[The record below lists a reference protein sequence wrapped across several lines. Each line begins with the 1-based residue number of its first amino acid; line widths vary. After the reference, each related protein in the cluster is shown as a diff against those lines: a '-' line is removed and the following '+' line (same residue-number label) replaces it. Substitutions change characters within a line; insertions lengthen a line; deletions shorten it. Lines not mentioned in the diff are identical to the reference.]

1 MIHCKLKVKVR
12 KHPQNSN
19 FGSTTATLAHF
30 LRRVFPFVGVIV
42 IDAIA
47 VIVVVIRLQR
57 FKPLLKVRGK
67 SRPEFTNVFKSFQT
81 ALRQVLL
88 SFLLEPSALNLH

>member
-1 MIHCKLKVKVR
+1 MREHA
-12 KHPQNSN
+12 QNSN
-19 FGSTTATLAHF
+19 FGCTTATLAHF
-30 LRRVFPFVGVIV
+30 LRRVPFVGVIV

-57 FKPLLKVRGK
+57 FKPLLKVHGK
-67 SRPEFTNVFKSFQT
+67 YRPEFTNVFKSFQT
-81 ALRQVLL
+81 TLRQVLL

>member
-30 LRRVFPFVGVIV
+30 LRRVPFVGVIV

-57 FKPLLKVRGK
+57 
-67 SRPEFTNVFKSFQT
+67 
-81 ALRQVLL
+81 
-88 SFLLEPSALNLH
+88 LNLF

>member
-1 MIHCKLKVKVR
+1 MR

-30 LRRVFPFVGVIV
+30 LRRVPLVGVLV

-57 FKPLLKVRGK
+57 
-67 SRPEFTNVFKSFQT
+67 
-81 ALRQVLL
+81 
-88 SFLLEPSALNLH
+88 LNLS